1 MGFICESSKDFR
13 VYIPT
18 KRKVVVSLDVIIG
31 ETRGYEGEISNTN
44 EIDLLLDCQIDP
56 FVDQAPAHANIRTT
70 ENDDETKTEGD
81 DQVNPHAGD
90 EFLITDAQT
99 DYILYN
105 KANTKIEVDE
115 QHTPNTE
122 GNETRMTGR
131 EHIENK

>member
-1 MGFICESSKDFR
+1 
-13 VYIPT
+13 
-18 KRKVVVSLDVIIG
+18 
-31 ETRGYEGEISNTN
+31 
-44 EIDLLLDCQIDP
+44 
-56 FVDQAPAHANIRTT
+56 
-70 ENDDETKTEGD
+70 
-81 DQVNPHAGD
+81 VNPHAGD